1 MFRARHANSRFPV
14 KQCFLSIPAW
24 LYLAGA
30 PRYERTRKI
39 AQAHAMTVIDCI
51 WAIFWLSGFASQAA
65 YNTAN
70 MCGQGCA
77 VSKAIV
83 GIAFFEL

>member
-1 MFRARHANSRFPV
+1 MTC
-14 KQCFLSIPAW
+14 KQCLLSIPAW
-24 LYLAGA
+24 VYLLGA
-30 PRYERTRKI
+30 PRYERTRRI
-39 AQAHAMTVIDCI
+39 AQPAAMTVIDCI
-51 WAIFWLSGFASQAA
+51 WGILWLSAFASQAA

-83 GIAFFEL
+83 GIGFFEL